1 MPINTYLIG
10 NDGSVTLPSGGTVVQ
25 VRSYAATLERPES
38 DLTGFSD
45 TGRRRRL
52 GMLDLT
58 GSLSGV
64 PAVDSTASTTSSSF
78 FTNTATGALTL
89 TIFDATTT
97 SDARIAANCI
107 FNGFAF
113 NVDKVGDSTL
123 SCNFS
128 NADGAAPVVT
138 WLV

>member
-1 MPINTYLIG
+1 MAIDTYLIG
-10 NDGSVTLPSGGTVVQ
+10 NDGAITLPSGGTVVR
-25 VRSYAATLERPES
+25 VKTYAATLARVES
-38 DLTGFSD
+38 DLTAFGD

-58 GSLSGV
+58 GSLNGV
-64 PAVDSTASTTSSSF
+64 PAIDSTASATTSSF
-78 FTNTATGALTL
+78 FVSTATAALTL

-97 SDARIAANCI
+97 ADARIAANCI

>member
-1 MPINTYLIG
+1 MPVNTYLIG
-10 NDGSVTLPSGGTVVQ
+10 NDGSVTLPTGGTVVQ
-25 VRSYAATLERPES
+25 VRSFAATVERVES

-45 TGRRRRL
+45 TGRRKRL

-58 GSLSGV
+58 GSLTGV
-64 PAVDSTASTTSSSF
+64 PGVDTSASTSSASF
-78 FTNTATGALTL
+78 FTSTATGALTL
-89 TIFDATTT
+89 KIYDGTTDAQLTG
-97 SDARIAANCI
+97 NCL

-123 SCNFS
+123 TCNFM
-128 NADGAAPVVT
+128 NADGTAPVVS

>member
-10 NDGSVTLPSGGTVVQ
+10 NDGAVTLTSGAVVQ
-25 VRSYAATLERPES
+25 VRSYAATLERTES

-45 TGRRRRL
+45 TGRRRRV

-64 PAVDSTASTTSSSF
+64 PAIDSTATANTASF
-78 FTNTATGALTL
+78 FVSTATAALTL
-89 TIFDATTT
+89 TLFDSTTT
-97 SDARIAANCI
+97 ADAKVAANCI

-128 NADGAAPVVT
+128 NGDGAAPVVT